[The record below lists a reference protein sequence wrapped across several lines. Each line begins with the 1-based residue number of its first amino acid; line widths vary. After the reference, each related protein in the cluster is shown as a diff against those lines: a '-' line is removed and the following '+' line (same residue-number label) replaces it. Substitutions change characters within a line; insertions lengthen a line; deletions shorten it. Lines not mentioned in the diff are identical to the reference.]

1 MKEVKMET
9 EEARKL
15 EEELKRIV
23 KMLEKMD
30 RKLDEIKNDLGYL
43 QLK

>member
-1 MKEVKMET
+1 MET